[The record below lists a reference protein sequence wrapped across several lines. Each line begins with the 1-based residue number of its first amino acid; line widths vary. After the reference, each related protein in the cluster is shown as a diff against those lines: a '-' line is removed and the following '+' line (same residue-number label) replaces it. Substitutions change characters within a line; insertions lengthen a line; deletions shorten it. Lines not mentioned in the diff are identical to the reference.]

1 MNTTDR
7 ITVITVFAVLLSPFF
22 SPSAS
27 ETCDGD
33 VDEGMVDDNV
43 PVVSDRD
50 ETFVKVEVP
59 RYIGDSL
66 VAVVRVYTASLSWV
80 LG

>member
-1 MNTTDR
+1 
-7 ITVITVFAVLLSPFF
+7 
-22 SPSAS
+22 
-27 ETCDGD
+27 
-33 VDEGMVDDNV
+33 MVDDNV
-43 PVVSDRD
+43 PVVSDRE

-59 RYIGDSL
+59 RYIGESL